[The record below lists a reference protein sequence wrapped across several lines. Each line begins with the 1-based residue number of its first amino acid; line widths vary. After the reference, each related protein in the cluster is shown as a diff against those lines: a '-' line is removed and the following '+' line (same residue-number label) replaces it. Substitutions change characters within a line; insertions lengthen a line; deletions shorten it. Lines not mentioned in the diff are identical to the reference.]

1 MARKQREKSIGNLFT
16 VSLLGLLKNR
26 SVLAWAAA
34 FLFCLVV
41 ILLSGNSND
50 SIRRSVDEFEAGKVA
65 DRDLTAEYD
74 ISFEDEQATL
84 EKIEAQEH
92 LVPAVFQ
99 YSAKVTG
106 ELKSSWNYF
115 SSFARRLFTEVNSA
129 QAFTLE
135 IRSEFPGEFP
145 DQVLGNLY
153 RSEDRQEILNG
164 CEQVLNAVLEKGI
177 YSVPQEEMEHLNKD
191 AVELIRQ
198 TDSRIEQEKIPFWA
212 IVTEDHAAASLNSY
226 IASGS
231 YTPGLANFAND
242 LLKPFLKEN
251 VFYSPDDT
259 ARRVSDARAGVEP
272 VMRDIKQGKR
282 IIRKGFVVTEE
293 EMEELKALQMS
304 LKGND
309 LPKIF
314 ANLIFLI
321 ILFGLLMFFSGK
333 KIIDRKLS
341 DSETY
346 LVSGI
351 TALYIAGSVL
361 IRNIQIEFMP
371 VSVMIP
377 TALVMMLIAILI
389 HPRLALM
396 LAMTLP
402 LGAFFTGSFNTPS
415 FVFAIVSGV
424 IAAYSIQSAE
434 KRMDLVKAGL
444 IIAAAHIVV
453 MTAVLLWQYAA
464 PGVYPQSL
472 FWAAF
477 NGIASGMLVL
487 GLLTP
492 LEHLLNAATT
502 FRLIELSDLN
512 VPILRKLFTTAP
524 GTYSHSMMVAN
535 LAEAA
540 CQDIGANAIL
550 ARVGAYYHDIGK
562 MENPGYFIEN
572 QTDYNPHDNMAPKL
586 SATVIRSHVKLG
598 VEKARQM
605 GMPEEVIDI
614 IAEHHGNSVI
624 TWFYSKALK
633 QENAKNPTVNI
644 EDYCYPG
651 NPPHSRESAVVM
663 LADLSEAAVRSLSK
677 PTPAKIEKFIRELI
691 AKKVEHGQLS
701 KSELTFRDLEIIENA
716 FVRVLVGYHHSRIEY
731 PKIDPQIEHQTEN
744 GNADAKSENYD
755 TSDIEKAITE

>member
-1 MARKQREKSIGNLFT
+1 MARKQGKNPFSKLFS
-16 VSLLGLLKNR
+16 VSLPALVKNR
-26 SVLAWAAA
+26 SVLAWAVA

-50 SIRRSVDEFEAGKVA
+50 SIRKSIEEFEAGKVA
-65 DRDLTAEYD
+65 DRDLIAEYD
-74 ISFEDEQATL
+74 ISFEDEQATR
-84 EKIEAQEH
+84 EKIEAQER
-92 LVPAVFQ
+92 LVPPVFQ
-99 YSAKVTG
+99 YSNKVTG
-106 ELKSSWNYF
+106 ELKARWNYF
-115 SSFARRLFTEVNSA
+115 TSLAKKYFAEADSA
-129 QAFTLE
+129 QAFTLA
-135 IRSEFPGEFP
+135 IRSEFPGEFS
-145 DQVLGNLY
+145 DQVLGLLY
-153 RSEDRQEILNG
+153 RSGNRQEILID
-164 CEQVLNAVLEKGI
+164 CEAILNAVLEKGI
-177 YSVPQEEMEHLNKD
+177 YSVPQTELANLNKD

-198 TDSRIEQEKIPFWA
+198 ADSRIEQEKIPFWA
-212 IVTEDHAAASLNSY
+212 IVTENYVAASVNST
-226 IASGS
+226 IAAGS
-231 YTPGLANFAND
+231 YVSGLSSFANE

-259 ARRVSDARAGVEP
+259 ARRISDARSGIEP
-272 VMRDIKQGKR
+272 VMREIKQGKQ

-293 EMEELKALQMS
+293 EMDELRALQMS

-309 LPKIF
+309 LPKTF
-314 ANLIFLI
+314 ANLIFLFL
-321 ILFGLLMFFSGK
+321 LFSLLMFFSGSR
-333 KIIDRKLS
+333 IIDRKLT

-351 TALYIAGSVL
+351 STLYIAGSVL

-371 VSVMIP
+371 VSVLIP

-396 LAMTLP
+396 LAMSLP

-415 FVFAIVSGV
+415 FVFAVVSGV
-424 IAAYSIQSAE
+424 VAAYSLQSAK

-444 IIAAAHIVV
+444 IIAAAHVV
-453 MTAVLLWQYAA
+453 IMTAVLLLQYAA
-464 PGVYPQSL
+464 GGVYPQSL

-477 NGIASGMLVL
+477 NGVASGMLVL

-512 VPILRKLFTTAP
+512 APILRRLFTAAP
-524 GTYSHSMMVAN
+524 GTYSHSIMVAN

-540 CQDIGANAIL
+540 CQDIGANSIL

-562 MENPGYFIEN
+562 MENPGYFVEN
-572 QTDYNPHDNMAPKL
+572 QTDYNPHDNMTPRL

-598 VEKARQM
+598 VEKARQL
-605 GMPEEVIDI
+605 GLPEDVIDI

-633 QENAKNPTVNI
+633 QDNPKNPTVNI

-663 LADLSEAAVRSLSK
+663 LADVSEAAVRTISK
-677 PTPAKIEKFIRELI
+677 PNAVKIEKFIKELI
-691 AKKVEHGQLS
+691 ANKVEHGQLS
-701 KSELTFRDLEIIENA
+701 QSELTFRDLEIIENA

-731 PKIDPQIEHQTEN
+731 PKIDPQLEHQ
-744 GNADAKSENYD
+744 SENSDAPD
-755 TSDIEKAITE
+755 TVKAVTE